1 MNKANDFYNSETWAS
16 MSDSEKERVR
26 LHRLLKILFYICDLA
41 GFHIEERIVLRDK
54 YSGNVWR

>member
-1 MNKANDFYNSETWAS
+1 MMNTFYDSDTWLN
-16 MSDSEKERVR
+16 MSNEDKEKIR
-26 LHRLLKILFYICDLA
+26 LQRLIKTLFYICDLA